1 MQESLKT
8 ANRFPDI
15 TYGAALREIA
25 RFHGVRPNQVLM
37 SCGSTDVMRMCA
49 AAFLRP
55 GSRLI
60 TAKPTFDVLHTY
72 SREIG
77 CEVVQ
82 VPLTHRYE
90 HDLDAML
97 AHTTGSTSL
106 IYICNP
112 NNPTGTITRKA
123 DIEAFLAKLPPHVYV
138 LIDEAYHH
146 YAGISQEYAS
156 WIEKAAIY
164 PRLIVTRTFSKV
176 YGLAGIRV
184 GYAVGSEFTLRQL
197 MPYQLWGRHEHG
209 GVTCV
214 RRHPQR

>member
-1 MQESLKT
+1 MEHSRRSFLRCAGAAGVLFSSSSAAHTLQLPGAEGQSILLNQNENAYGTSPRINAAMQESLKT

-106 IYICNP
+106 IYICTQIIP
-112 NNPTGTITRKA
+112 RGR
-123 DIEAFLAKLPPHVYV
+123 
-138 LIDEAYHH
+138 
-146 YAGISQEYAS
+146 SR
-156 WIEKAAIY
+156 EK
-164 PRLIVTRTFSKV
+164 RT
-176 YGLAGIRV
+176 
-184 GYAVGSEFTLRQL
+184 
-197 MPYQLWGRHEHG
+197 
-209 GVTCV
+209 
-214 RRHPQR
+214 